1 MKQLTQ
7 YSKVQYSLTK
17 LGGGQTQTGVSFPGG
32 LDLTTPSLALQP
44 GALRAAQN
52 FECSQSGGYG
62 RIAGYERF
70 DGHQAPSAAGIT
82 VVQFAG
88 FTSVPNNGDLLR
100 QAVSLASGTV
110 VSSSNVTGA
119 FYVVLTQVSGT
130 FDTSHSVTDTTTSRT
145 VGVPIPQTV
154 VITPKQQ
161 AQYTA
166 AAANVYRALIG
177 AVPGSGT
184 IVDVY
189 RMTIGG
195 ADTVFALRPNSG
207 NTALAMYKSS
217 SSGWVLVPFFNTVQ
231 FTGGGT
237 VVPADGATLTQ
248 GGVTATVKRV
258 MQFSGTWAGGT
269 AAGQFV
275 ITNPAGGNF
284 ASGSATLTGGATVTL
299 SGVQVAISPS
309 VGGKGQHDKGNFFGQ
324 PNTIRVYGCDG
335 VNPPYEFD
343 GTTYAPIKTGLSPN
357 QPTNIRIHK
366 NYLVLSQGGSLIGSA
381 PALPYDYSGAD
392 GAWEIACG
400 DTITGMITL
409 PGSQT
414 TATLA
419 VFEKSNTSFL
429 YGLDVTSFNFITFN
443 QGMGGLQY
451 SVQNLYD
458 TFVFDPLGVVTLQTT
473 LNWGNFL
480 PAALT
485 KNIIPFVLQE
495 RNKLTASSINR
506 TKSQYRSFFSDGYG
520 LYVTL
525 VNKQYLGSIP
535 VLFPNPVSCI
545 DTDYNAEGSE
555 VCYFGS
561 SDGQG
566 FIYQLDSGNTFDG
579 VGVSAFATMAWDAL
593 KTPRILKRFRACS
606 FELQATSYTEFSFS
620 YQIGYD
626 SANYG
631 QPPSITSAANFSP
644 AFTWDNFTW
653 DAGFVWDGQT
663 LMPTDA
669 DLQGTAENIQI
680 SIGCNADYV
689 APFQLN
695 SAIYHYSL
703 RRGMRV

>member
-1 MKQLTQ
+1 MKQLAQ

-17 LGGGQTQTGVSFPGG
+17 LGGGQTQNGVSFPGG

-52 FECSQSGGYG
+52 FECSQSGGYR
-62 RIAGYERF
+62 RIMGYERYS
-70 DGHQAPSAAGIT
+70 GLPSPSSANIT
-82 VVQFAG
+82 VVQFPAFLHLPNAG
-88 FTSVPNNGDLLR
+88 DSVVQATSGATGTIVAVNN
-100 QAVSLASGTV
+100 A
-110 VSSSNVTGA
+110 TGA
-119 FYVVLTQVSGT
+119 FYIVLTQVSGT
-130 FDTSHSVTDTTTSRT
+130 FDTSHVVTDSTLSLTI
-145 VGVPIPQTV
+145 GVPIVQMAV
-154 VITPKQQ
+154 LSQKQQ

-166 AAANVYRALIG
+166 AAANIYRNMIS

-184 IVDVY
+184 IVDVF
-189 RMTIGG
+189 RMTIAGS
-195 ADTVFALRPNSG
+195 DVVFALRPNAG

-217 SSGWVLVPFFNTVQ
+217 SSGWVLVPFLNTIQ
-231 FTGGGT
+231 FTNGGT
-237 VVPADGATLTQ
+237 VTPSDGATLTQ

-258 MQFSGTWAGGT
+258 MQFSGTWSGST
-269 AAGQFV
+269 AAGQLV
-275 ITNPAGGNF
+275 ITNPSGGNF
-284 ASGSATLTGGATVTL
+284 SSGSANLTGGATVTL
-299 SGVQVAISPS
+299 SGAQVAISPA

-324 PNTIRVYGCDG
+324 PNTIRVYGVDG

-343 GTTYAPIKTGLSPN
+343 GTTYAPIPTGLSPN

-381 PALPYDYSGAD
+381 PGLPYTYSGID

-400 DTITGMITL
+400 DTITGFITL

-495 RNKLTASSINR
+495 RNKLSASSINR
-506 TKSQYRSFFSDGYG
+506 TKSQYRAFFNDGYG

-525 VNKQYLGSIP
+525 VNKQYLGTIP

-579 VGVSAFATMAWDAL
+579 VGIAAFATMAWDAL

-620 YQIGYD
+620 YQLGYD
-626 SANYG
+626 STNYG
-631 QPPSITSAANFSP
+631 QPPSTTNAANFSP
-644 AFTWDNFTW
+644 AFIWDNFTW

-695 SAIYHYSL
+695 SAIFHYSL